1 MSDKLPNWYKKA
13 LKFLAVCRKCTNFGV
28 LNNYYS
34 QKALKVVRYILILVL
49 PLIVGTR
56 ALASSTASGLES
68 LRQRCERERSLSSYE
83 TLDSLA
89 SHLNRQALQ
98 AGDKRQQAFATF
110 YMATARVFTGQGK
123 EAQPLID
130 KAWRLS
136 REIHN
141 DSVGALVM
149 NIRGVYQAMYLS
161 NSFLAQ
167 RYFFESLDLA
177 KAAHYEKMKIRIY
190 GNLLILSKSTDDKQM
205 FDYARAIY
213 RYGRMHG
220 DFEQTYMGAYY
231 LALYYKLNRRYREA
245 RLYVDEALALY
256 RRRPYEDVASVYV
269 LSSEIMMET
278 GNLSKARQQAAEA
291 IEMTQRWNQRSLMPD
306 AYLQMAYVDHKE
318 GRYEES
324 NQHAMQAAR
333 LSRVSD
339 LSCRIGDCYQ
349 LIASN
354 YVRMGK
360 KDEAIDYL
368 MKANHRLDTLCSVNM
383 QRLMHERSMLD
394 NIQRKEAQAVAHQQ
408 KIEGQRKMLLTL
420 GGVACALAAVLI
432 VIIGVLRSRNR
443 MIKSIVAQNVRA
455 VGEQRFLQQQIVKL
469 EGRIATASIR
479 PGEEGTETD
488 PPRTSGMK
496 EMGARAS
503 GTLTDDDERM
513 AQLYERCCQLMET
526 QKPYHEPHFTR
537 DKLAA
542 LLGTNRTYL
551 STVIMMKGGVNYQQF
566 VNSYRISEAVAILSD
581 RSRLDYPLKQLWSDL
596 GFSSSSTFYKLF
608 QQSVG
613 ITPSVYRRQF
623 LKIEEEQRNL
633 DEKE

>member
-1 MSDKLPNWYKKA
+1 MS
-13 LKFLAVCRKCTNFGV
+13 
-28 LNNYYS
+28 
-34 QKALKVVRYILILVL
+34 VVRYILILAL
-49 PLIVGTR
+49 SLIFGTR
-56 ALASSTASGLES
+56 ALASSTVSELEA
-68 LRQRCERERSLSSYE
+68 LRLRCERARSLSSYE

-89 SHLNRQALQ
+89 TLLNRRALQ

-110 YMATARVFTGQGK
+110 YAATGRVFTGHGR

-130 KAWRLS
+130 KAWSLS

-177 KAAHYEKMKIRIY
+177 NAAHYEEMKIRIY

-205 FDYARAIY
+205 FDYARVIY
-213 RYGRMHG
+213 RYGRRHR

-231 LALYYKLNRRYREA
+231 LALYYKLNQRYREA
-245 RLYVDEALALY
+245 QRYVDEALALY
-256 RRRPYEDVASVYV
+256 RRKPYEDVASVYV

-278 GNLSKARQQAAEA
+278 GDLSKARLQAAKA
-291 IEMTQRWNQRSLMPD
+291 IEMAQRWNQGSLVPD
-306 AYLQMAYVDHKE
+306 AYLQMAYVDNKE

-324 NQHAMQAAR
+324 NQNAMQAAR

-394 NIQRKEAQAVAHQQ
+394 DIQRKEAQAAAHQQ
-408 KIEGQRKMLLTL
+408 KIDGQRRMLFTL

-432 VIIGVLRSRNR
+432 VIVGVLRSRNR
-443 MIKSIVAQNVRA
+443 LIKSIVAQNVRA
-455 VGEQRFLQQQIVKL
+455 VSEQRFLQQQIVKL
-469 EGRIATASIR
+469 EDRVATVSMR
-479 PGEEGTETD
+479 PREEETKTD
-488 PPRTSGMK
+488 PLPTGDMK
-496 EMGARAS
+496 EMGARVS
-503 GTLTDDDERM
+503 GTLTDDDARM
-513 AQLYERCCQLMET
+513 TQLYERCCQLMET
-526 QKPYHEPHFTR
+526 RKPYHEPHFTR

-581 RSRLDYPLKQLWSDL
+581 RSRLDYPLKQIWSDL

-633 DEKE
+633 AEEG

>member
-1 MSDKLPNWYKKA
+1 MS
-13 LKFLAVCRKCTNFGV
+13 
-28 LNNYYS
+28 
-34 QKALKVVRYILILVL
+34 VVRYILILAL
-49 PLIVGTR
+49 SLIFGTR
-56 ALASSTASGLES
+56 VLASSTVSELEA
-68 LRQRCERERSLSSYE
+68 LRLRCERARSLSSYE

-89 SHLNRQALQ
+89 SLLNRRALQ

-110 YMATARVFTGQGK
+110 YVATARVFTGHGR
-123 EAQPLID
+123 EDQPLID
-130 KAWRLS
+130 KAWSLS

-177 KAAHYEKMKIRIY
+177 NAAHYEEMKIRIY

-205 FDYARAIY
+205 FDYARVIY
-213 RYGRMHG
+213 RYGRRHG

-231 LALYYKLNRRYREA
+231 LALYYKLNQRYREA
-245 RLYVDEALALY
+245 QRYVDEALALY
-256 RRRPYEDVASVYV
+256 RRKPYEDVASVYV

-278 GNLSKARQQAAEA
+278 GNLSKARLQAAKA
-291 IEMTQRWNQRSLMPD
+291 IEMAQRWNQGSLVPD
-306 AYLQMAYVDHKE
+306 AYLQMAYVDNRE

-324 NQHAMQAAR
+324 NQNAMQAAR

-394 NIQRKEAQAVAHQQ
+394 DIQRKEAQAAAHQQ
-408 KIEGQRKMLLTL
+408 KIDGQRRMLFTL

-432 VIIGVLRSRNR
+432 VIVGVLRSRNR
-443 MIKSIVAQNVRA
+443 LIKSIVAQNVRA
-455 VGEQRFLQQQIVKL
+455 VSEQRFLQQQIVKL
-469 EGRIATASIR
+469 EDRVATVSMR
-479 PGEEGTETD
+479 PREEETKTD
-488 PPRTSGMK
+488 PLPTGDMK
-496 EMGARAS
+496 EMGARVS
-503 GTLTDDDERM
+503 GTLTDDDARM
-513 AQLYERCCQLMET
+513 TQLYERCCQLMET
-526 QKPYHEPHFTR
+526 RKPYHEPHFTR

-581 RSRLDYPLKQLWSDL
+581 RSRLDYPLKQIWSDL

-633 DEKE
+633 AEEG